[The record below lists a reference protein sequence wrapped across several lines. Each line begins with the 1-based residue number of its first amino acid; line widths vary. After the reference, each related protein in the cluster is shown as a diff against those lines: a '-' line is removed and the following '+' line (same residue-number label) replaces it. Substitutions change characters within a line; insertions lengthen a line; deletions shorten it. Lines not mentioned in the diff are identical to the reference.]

1 MFNILVSRTFQK
13 QFKTLPKS
21 MQKRVITALAELE
34 DNPFEPR
41 SGANIN
47 ELKNTKPQKYR
58 IRIGDYRIV
67 YLVLIDKNIVKV
79 IEIFQRGRGY
89 RKQ

>member
-21 MQKRVITALAELE
+21 MQNRVKIALAELE
-34 DNPFEPR
+34 DNPFDSR
-41 SGANIN
+41 SGADIK
-47 ELKNTKPQKYR
+47 ELKSTKPQKHR

-67 YLVLIDKNIVKV
+67 YFVDKKV
-79 IEIFQRGRGY
+79 ISIIEIFQRGRGY
-89 RKQ
+89 REQ

>member
-21 MQKRVITALAELE
+21 MQKRVKTALTELE
-34 DNPFEPR
+34 DNPFDYR
-41 SGANIN
+41 SGADIK
-47 ELKNTKPQKYR
+47 ELKNTKPQKHR
-58 IRIGDYRIV
+58 IRVGDYRIV
-67 YLVLIDKNIVKV
+67 YLVDKKVIQV

-89 RKQ
+89 REQ

>member
-1 MFNILVSRTFQK
+1 MFNIVVSRTFQK

-21 MQKRVITALAELE
+21 MQKRIITALAELE

-41 SGANIN
+41 SGANIK
-47 ELKNTKPQKYR
+47 ELKNTKPQKHR
-58 IRIGDYRIV
+58 IRVGDYRIV
-67 YLVLIDKNIVKV
+67 YYVDKNLINI